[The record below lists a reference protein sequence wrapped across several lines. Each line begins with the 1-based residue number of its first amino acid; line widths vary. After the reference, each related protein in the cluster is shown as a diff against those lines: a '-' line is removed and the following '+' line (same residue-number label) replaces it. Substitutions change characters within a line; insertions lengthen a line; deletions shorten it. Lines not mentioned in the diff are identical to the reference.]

1 MEMTSQEL
9 HDAIEKALSEIPAR
23 LASGDLNR
31 AGRFYTDEE
40 LAAGAATGVERSAA
54 KPEKASAS

>member
-1 MEMTSQEL
+1 MTPEERSR
-9 HDAIEKALSEIPAR
+9 AIEKVLDTIPAR
-23 LASGDLNR
+23 LASGELNG

-54 KPEKASAS
+54 KPEKASAA